1 MKKKKLKNQDNFLE
15 RRMIFFF
22 GVCKSTVPISLKRA
36 VVVVVVSVV
45 EVVVVSVV
53 EVVVVSVVVE

>member
-22 GVCKSTVPISLKRA
+22 GVCKSTVPISLKREVVVVSV

-45 EVVVVSVV
+45 V
-53 EVVVVSVVVE
+53 VVVVSVVVE